1 MSSAAVAEPST
12 QHIDVVR
19 KDREVDV
26 NESMRLARHRS
37 GVEFATQ
44 SKDLLELRRGM
55 GGIEP
60 KEYYFYGLYDREI
73 YDDAARRAFVGRW
86 RVHRLTSGLVE
97 DVFGKT
103 IDKAATQAML
113 ADAGIAVPNT
123 VAVYGGTGELAEATR
138 HLSGVDELR
147 ELLRDMPAMGLFG
160 KPVKSV
166 GSLGVLSIDGFDEAE
181 DAVLAGDGRSVAL
194 NELIVELKRYE
205 NAGYQFQ
212 ERLRPH
218 PEVEA
223 VLGNRIGTLRVLV
236 VNGDSP
242 EIVRVGW
249 KIPAGDN
256 MADNFWRPGNMLG
269 AVDPMTGVV
278 QRVVDD
284 VYPRLAEVTH
294 HPDSGKP
301 LTGMQLPDWQAM
313 REMVVEA
320 SRLWGQLPLLGWDIA
335 LTDKGPLAVEVEG
348 NGGHPMMT
356 QLAHGR
362 GLLEEP
368 VFRAALTRIVAEQP
382 SMPLLMWRFI
392 KRKLT
397 GKRTT

>member
-113 ADAGIAVPNT
+113 AAAGIAVPNT
-123 VAVYGGTGELAEATR
+123 VAVYGGTGELPEATR
-138 HLSGVDELR
+138 HLRGVDELR
-147 ELLRDMPAMGLFG
+147 ELLRDMPAVGLFG

-166 GSLGVLSIDGFDEAE
+166 GSLGVLSIDGFDEAK
-181 DAVLAGDGRSVAL
+181 DAVLTGDGRSVAL

-218 PEVEA
+218 PDVEA
-223 VLGNRIGTLRVLV
+223 VLGTCVSCTLRV
-236 VNGDSP
+236 
-242 EIVRVGW
+242 
-249 KIPAGDN
+249 AGGQ
-256 MADNFWRPGNMLG
+256 WR
-269 AVDPMTGVV
+269 
-278 QRVVDD
+278 
-284 VYPRLAEVTH
+284 
-294 HPDSGKP
+294 
-301 LTGMQLPDWQAM
+301 
-313 REMVVEA
+313 
-320 SRLWGQLPLLGWDIA
+320 
-335 LTDKGPLAVEVEG
+335 
-348 NGGHPMMT
+348 
-356 QLAHGR
+356 
-362 GLLEEP
+362 
-368 VFRAALTRIVAEQP
+368 
-382 SMPLLMWRFI
+382 
-392 KRKLT
+392 
-397 GKRTT
+397 